1 MEDYTRQRIQLHLR
15 NEEVQARILEN
26 IQRSRADA
34 TVTIGRAAQLSG
46 FSESK
51 LRDLESQDLLNP
63 MRSKEHKG
71 AREGKGQRQYPL
83 EELDK
88 LAVIQELLESRF
100 ALSDI
105 PKDVGEIW
113 NEVLPEERQ
122 GRQLLEPVPAINEDQ
137 VSMLSIDQ
145 RLAREKALLF
155 WRYYAAQ
162 ALRMSLMLISEFLPG
177 EAIGLI
183 LPLGCDPVEAGVRAT
198 EDLPRLGESLV
209 GWLDTSGTVHT
220 LLTHNPSFQYAT
232 DYCVYPLGIMRQ
244 ERLLEKPTYHTLIVL
259 DRPDKRSRRLSLEEA
274 YVQAIRHVLAPLY
287 EEIEFM
293 RHCFGP
299 GWHDHREV
307 AVDLGKVGYYQ
318 DSILEGLA
326 DMVVRM
332 GGKLPDGRHSWKF
345 SVILLPDSSAGKVP
359 LQERTLV
366 VRAQSKESPYI
377 VGESKFFPQKS
388 RTSVSIRA
396 YQSGRILYRPHISL
410 RERTRA
416 FIDVEGEIQ
425 SNIAIPIGGEHGD
438 PLAIL
443 YVASDSAEAFPLVDR
458 QLLRIVGRFIENA
471 ILTYD
476 VRLHTTNDLKSLM
489 HTPDVV
495 DTLFNEFR
503 SENDFMRDV
512 EALVTDAHAWEED
525 IKEEEPVNA
534 NDEQEPGRSD
544 VVSFIAIDM
553 DNQIKLA
560 RKYGDHTIRLLDRAI
575 GLRIQEL
582 IISLTTRASQCHLY
596 HMYADRFY
604 VIMRGF
610 SREKASAKA
619 EQFRV
624 NLTKSIAVHQHV
636 AADSALT
643 ISEVSA
649 HLAVTSYSRA
659 KLSEFLQEYSSATEV
674 SAMISQTLDAV
685 LKLGIGAGGN
695 VVMSWNPDAENGI
708 GGYSRWSQRE
718 EGE

>member
-26 IQRSRADA
+26 IHRSRADA

-51 LRDLESQDLLNP
+51 LRDLESQHMLNP
-63 MRSKEHKG
+63 MRSKENKG
-71 AREGKGQRQYPL
+71 TREGKGQRQYPL

-105 PKDVGEIW
+105 PKDIGEIW
-113 NEVLPEERQ
+113 DEILPEGRQ
-122 GRQLLEPVPAINEDQ
+122 GRQLLESAPAISEDQ
-137 VSMLSIDQ
+137 VGMLSIDR
-145 RLAREKALLF
+145 RLAREKSLLF

-177 EAIGLI
+177 CAIGLI
-183 LPLGCDPVEAGVRAT
+183 LPLACDPVEVGVRTT
-198 EDLPRLGESLV
+198 EDLSRLGESLV

-220 LLTHNPSFQYAT
+220 LLTHNPSFQYET

-259 DRPDKRSRRLSLEEA
+259 DRPDKRSRRLSLDEA
-274 YVQAIRHVLAPLY
+274 YVQTIRRVLAPLY
-287 EEIEFM
+287 EEVEFM
-293 RHCFGP
+293 RRCFGP
-299 GWHDHREV
+299 GWHDHRE
-307 AVDLGKVGYYQ
+307 AAADLGKVGYYQ

-332 GGKLPDGRHSWKF
+332 GGTFANGRHLWKF
-345 SVILLPDSSAGKVP
+345 SVILLPDNSVGKVP

-366 VRAQSKESPYI
+366 VRAHSKESPYI
-377 VGESKFFPQKS
+377 VGESRFIPQKS
-388 RTSVSIRA
+388 RTSVGIRA

-425 SNIAIPIGGEHGD
+425 SNVAVPIGGEHGD
-438 PLAIL
+438 PLAVL
-443 YVASDSAEAFPLVDR
+443 YVVSDNVEAFSLADR
-458 QLLRIVGRFIENA
+458 QLLRIVVRFIENA
-471 ILTYD
+471 ITTYD
-476 VRLHTTNDLKSLM
+476 VRLRTTDDLKSLM

-503 SENDFMRDV
+503 CENDFMRDV
-512 EALVTDAHAWEED
+512 EALVSDAHAWEED
-525 IKEEEPVNA
+525 IKEEEFVN
-534 NDEQEPGRSD
+534 EEPGRSD

-582 IISLTTRASQCHLY
+582 IAPLTTRASQCYLY

-604 VIMRGF
+604 LILRGY
-610 SREKASAKA
+610 SREKACAKA
-619 EQFRV
+619 EQFKV
-624 NLTKSIAVHQHV
+624 NLARSIAVHQHV
-636 AADSALT
+636 AADSALV

-649 HLAVTSYSRA
+649 HLAVTSYSHT
-659 KLSEFLQEYSSATEV
+659 KLSEFLQEYSSAAEV

-685 LKLGIGAGGN
+685 LKLGIGEGGN
-695 VVMSWNPDAENGI
+695 VVMAWNPDAENGI
-708 GGYSRWSQRE
+708 GGYSRWSQLE
-718 EGE
+718 ESETK